1 MQLGQIRICLKNIL
15 YMYICIYVYA
25 HTYSKTYTYIHT
37 QSIHIY
43 VLMLGPWLAQSSRAQ
58 GPCKQCTAE
67 LRAHCLF
74 SCVQVQWCPPVQSF
88 LFLSS
93 KYWTWSRPGKG
104 KVKNPSENTGS
115 SALPQRCSL
124 FYGGSQLEQQ
134 GGRTARFG
142 QGAVSIIRI
151 CLCYC
156 VCFQGRNQLL
166 VWVKSQQHRLST
178 LWFCSFIHSIS
189 SFIFFSSKFSWILRT
204 TLSSVSANPMSGTI
218 HPSLPSFT
226 DDIED
231 GVKLKH
237 RSPWQQIKD
246 QARYQAFT
254 KCWIWLLFSLVIFYY

>member
-1 MQLGQIRICLKNIL
+1 MLKEYGIKIFHPVSDSGRRLRFLNYKFKPFLGYIRNPNTAWTNWNLSQKHF
-15 YMYICIYVYA
+15 IYVYMYMHT

-58 GPCKQCTAE
+58 GPCKQCTTE

-134 GGRTARFG
+134 GDRTARFG

-151 CLCYC
+151 CLCYW

-189 SFIFFSSKFSWILRT
+189 SFIFFFFL
-204 TLSSVSANPMSGTI
+204 
-218 HPSLPSFT
+218 
-226 DDIED
+226 
-231 GVKLKH
+231 
-237 RSPWQQIKD
+237 
-246 QARYQAFT
+246 
-254 KCWIWLLFSLVIFYY
+254 